1 MTEHIDEPIHV
12 AIAMNF
18 SDEIINSLREISPK
32 LHIERYWPE
41 VPEHV
46 WKDVE
51 VLYTLRHFPLP
62 EQAPKLRWIQ
72 LHSAGLDNVINQPI
86 VKAEDVDITSTSGI
100 HAGHMAE
107 YCLMMMLA
115 FEYKLP
121 QMLAFKEKGEW
132 PEKSHR
138 IFSPYGLR
146 DKVVG
151 IVGYGS
157 IGREIARLANAFGMR
172 ILASKRDVR
181 QATLDGGYEE
191 PDMGDPDASI
201 PERIYPGSAIKSM
214 ASACDFLILT
224 VPLTPDTTHLVNE
237 DVLSAMKETAI
248 IINVARG
255 SVIDEEALISALA
268 AGKIGGAALD
278 VFEEEPLPAG
288 SPLWNLD
295 NVIISPHIAGNHA
308 RYHEK
313 AAALFAENLKRY
325 LEKRPLLNLLD
336 RKQGY

>member
-268 AGKIGGAALD
+268 AGK
-278 VFEEEPLPAG
+278 
-288 SPLWNLD
+288 
-295 NVIISPHIAGNHA
+295 
-308 RYHEK
+308 
-313 AAALFAENLKRY
+313 
-325 LEKRPLLNLLD
+325 
-336 RKQGY
+336 